1 MEDNNII
8 NEHALNC
15 ARGLVDEIENGNDVN
30 AKQALD
36 ELVRLR
42 DSNLYQELG
51 KLTRELHDAL
61 NSFRLDA
68 RLTNIAEQEI
78 PDARER
84 LNYVI
89 SMTDKAANSTL
100 TAVEESLPVCDS
112 MGDQVNSL
120 ISDWDRFT
128 NRQMDAKE
136 FRDLSLRV
144 GTFLSDT
151 SSNTAVI
158 KANLNNVLMAQDF
171 QDLTGQIIKRVIT
184 LVEEVEGN
192 LVNLVKISGL
202 EPSDS
207 SKSELSDEEKHKQA
221 IKAEG
226 PAVPGVDEAD
236 VLSGQDDV
244 DDLLSSLGF

>member
-8 NEHALNC
+8 NEQALEC
-15 ARGLVDEIENGNDVN
+15 ARGLVDEIEKGNDAN
-30 AKQALD
+30 AKKALD
-36 ELVRLR
+36 ELVRIR
-42 DSNLYQELG
+42 ESNLYQELG

-68 RLTNIAEQEI
+68 RLTNIAEQDI

-100 TAVEESLPVCDS
+100 TAVEESIPVCE
-112 MGDQVNSL
+112 SL
-120 ISDWDRFT
+120 EENANALKDDWVRFT
-128 NRQMDAKE
+128 NRKMDANE
-136 FRDLSLRV
+136 FRDLTSRV
-144 GTFLSDT
+144 TSFLSET
-151 SSNTAVI
+151 VSGTGLL

-192 LVNLVKISGL
+192 LVNLVRLSGVK
-202 EPSDS
+202 PT
-207 SKSELSDEEKHKQA
+207 DEEKRELSAEEKRQEA

-226 PAVPGVDEAD
+226 PAIPGAGGDD